1 MCALYVD
8 YPSSVRV
15 EGGLTPGPSGASP
28 SNFAISGATVKP
40 EPVAADV
47 DAHLP
52 LLAEAVGGETVDAGA
67 DQTNCNGKLC

>member
-15 EGGLTPGPSGASP
+15 EGGLTPGPPGASP

-67 DQTNCNGKLC
+67 DQANCNGKLC